1 MPRVNYRLIA
11 NQIGDLLKY
20 DTTLNEINRAAK
32 SVFQFAK
39 DTYPNESI
47 TSLRAKEIY
56 DWVLTLASQKMNND
70 CRNNL
75 LIQFILLLTPKSLEH
90 DAGNLLKKAG
100 IGSELSDS
108 DMNDFLRRN
117 FHESVHKH
125 CRELFIQG
133 NYFHAVFEA
142 AKVYNKMVQEKAH
155 SEKDGQSLMLDV
167 LSVNGVLKL
176 NKNETQ
182 TERNVQDGV
191 KFLSAGLMQAM
202 RNPTAHEP
210 ALDWVISKEDCLDML
225 SFISYLFKQLDK
237 AVYYN
242 EKDYA

>member
-1 MPRVNYRLIA
+1 MILIWM
-11 NQIGDLLKY
+11 I
-20 DTTLNEINRAAK
+20 
-32 SVFQFAK
+32 
-39 DTYPNESI
+39 
-47 TSLRAKEIY
+47 
-56 DWVLTLASQKMNND
+56 
-70 CRNNL
+70 
-75 LIQFILLLTPKSLEH
+75 
-90 DAGNLLKKAG
+90 
-100 IGSELSDS
+100 
-108 DMNDFLRRN
+108 FLRRN

-155 SEKDGQSLMLDV
+155 SEKDGQALMLDV